1 MPRGVTL
8 RTHVVLI
15 PGLLALAALLAHGS
29 GVDQAVTG
37 WFFDPATAGFP
48 ARRSALL
55 ELLGHRLPNAL
66 VVALFAVLAG
76 MGILATWWQ
85 PLQRYARLLL
95 TTAAALAAGPML
107 VVVLKS
113 VTTPRC
119 PWSLVQYG
127 GLEQARPF
135 WFTSPADA
143 GSCFPGGHAAGGFA
157 LVAIYFA
164 GMVTGN
170 RRLEWSGLILV
181 LLAGTG
187 FSLVRIA
194 QGAHFV
200 SHNLWSA
207 ASCWALAALV
217 FRQSSAAAGGAVP
230 QVGGAAVGAG

>member
-15 PGLLALAALLAHGS
+15 PGLLALAALLAHHS
-29 GVDQAVTG
+29 GADQAVTG
-37 WFFDPATAGFP
+37 WFFDPASGGFP
-48 ARRSALL
+48 ARRSTLV
-55 ELLGHRLPNAL
+55 ELLGHRLANLL
-66 VVALFAVLAG
+66 VVVLFAVLAG
-76 MGILATWWQ
+76 MGIIATRWQ
-85 PLQRYARLLL
+85 PLQRHARLLL

-107 VVVLKS
+107 VVALKDL
-113 VTTPRC
+113 TTPRC

-127 GLEQARPF
+127 GLEQARQF
-135 WFTSPADA
+135 WFTAPADA

-164 GMVTGN
+164 GMVAGN
-170 RRLEWSGLILV
+170 RRLERAGLVLA

-194 QGAHFV
+194 QGAHFL

-207 ASCWALAALV
+207 AICWALAALV
-217 FRQSSAAAGGAVP
+217 FRQSF
-230 QVGGAAVGAG
+230 VGAGLRLPGRAARAG